1 MRLRTS
7 ILPLFFALGQ
17 PAIAGSEKATFELV
31 GTLVPGEPG
40 MFRTVY
46 PTISLHSIGTP
57 FSARAVANVKGE
69 FKLKRLQTGMYT
81 LVAVLP
87 QVRVLRKT
95 VDIGP
100 SFADAKGK
108 IYVTIPFDR
117 LPPNRLRY
125 TVSASQLA
133 IPDGAM
139 SEYRKAQDY
148 LANGDS
154 ERGIACLKKIVET
167 TPQFASAWNS
177 LGSIASQSGHFEE
190 AEIYYKESLNH
201 NPSSYRTLL
210 SLGGTLI
217 SQKKT
222 KEGLQVFVRAV
233 KASAR
238 GSGGPGAAGLDL
250 PHARRPGQGKG
261 TPRRSQENR
270 AGTFLVSP
278 AIPGPDSRASRGRRF
293 LNRGTRRIPQAPSG
307 SGDGSFGSRNASSS
321 SAPPEGSKIRIQD
334 LGS

>member
-1 MRLRTS
+1 MRSLT
-7 ILPLFFALGQ
+7 LVVLLFLASGQ
-17 PAIAGSEKATFELV
+17 PAIAGSEKGTFELV
-31 GTLVPGEPG
+31 GKLVPGEPG

-46 PTISLHSIGTP
+46 PTISLHGVGTS

-148 LANGDS
+148 LAKGDS

-233 KASAR
+233 KLRPEDPEGQAR
-238 GSGGPGAAGLDL
+238 LGLTYLMLEDLDKAKEHLEEAKKIEPGHFSCPQLFLAQI
-250 PHARRPGQGKG
+250 HARR
-261 TPRRSQENR
+261 
-270 AGTFLVSP
+270 
-278 AIPGPDSRASRGRRF
+278 
-293 LNRGTRRIPQAPSG
+293 
-307 SGDGSFGSRNASSS
+307 GDVASSI
-321 SAPPEGSKIRIQD
+321 AELEEFLELHPD
-334 LGS
+334 LEMVPSVRETIKQLRTP

>member
-1 MRLRTS
+1 MRSLV
-7 ILPLFFALGQ
+7 LVVLLFLASGQ
-17 PAIAGSEKATFELV
+17 PVIAGSEKGTFELV
-31 GTLVPGEPG
+31 GKLIPGEPG

-46 PTISLHSIGTP
+46 PTISLHSVGTS

-108 IYVTIPFDR
+108 IYVSIPFDR
-117 LPPNRLRY
+117 LPPNRMRY

-133 IPDGAM
+133 IPDSAM

-148 LANGDS
+148 LARGDS
-154 ERGIACLKKIVET
+154 ERGVACLKKIVET

-233 KASAR
+233 KLRSEDPEGQAR
-238 GSGGPGAAGLDL
+238 LGLTYLMLEDLDKAKEHLEEARKVEPGHFSCPQLFLAQI
-250 PHARRPGQGKG
+250 HARR
-261 TPRRSQENR
+261 
-270 AGTFLVSP
+270 
-278 AIPGPDSRASRGRRF
+278 
-293 LNRGTRRIPQAPSG
+293 
-307 SGDGSFGSRNASSS
+307 GDVASSI
-321 SAPPEGSKIRIQD
+321 AELEEFLKLHPD
-334 LGS
+334 LEMVPSVRETIKQLRTP